1 MSSSKSSDGKNG
13 SIDPDDEFVVPH
25 MEIACTLNST
35 AYMRVLEEPF
45 VYLHNWDSLNADV
58 QKEVMEAFLEE
69 ARDVKEYLNSKDTTC
84 VMPAESFKVGYRQGS
99 CASASASTKCGHK
112 RPHK

>member
-13 SIDPDDEFVVPH
+13 SVDPDDEFVVPH

-69 ARDVKEYLNSKDTTC
+69 ARDIKDYLNSNEATC
-84 VMPAESFKVGYRQGS
+84 VMPAESFKVGCRQGS
-99 CASASASTKCGHK
+99 CTFAPVSTECDQQRLQK
-112 RPHK
+112 